1 MRRLKFIALFILCSL
16 NLSAQVSMEVINSKI
31 DSGYNFADYSNNLE
45 EARRIANELRD
56 IGHQHKLDSVL
67 MCAYF
72 IMGSIHY
79 NLPTKDSALYYFEK
93 ARKTA
98 LENNDRIGEGRAI
111 RSKGIINFELGSYN
125 KALANFDSSL
135 SIWYDIQDT
144 ANIIRTL
151 LERTWLNNQAEKT
164 SEALA
169 DYLSGLDYAIAF
181 KDTTSQA
188 QFYDG
193 LSILHKKQKNY
204 ELADEYSEKCI
215 ALYALLKDDF
225 KAAMAKG
232 NLALSY
238 KAQGFYEKSYA
249 IYIEN
254 LLIYNEF
261 NFNYGLMSCYN
272 NMAICSNLMGE
283 HERALEEGLA
293 GLKISQQLGAKEAES
308 DVMIE
313 IGKAYMAIGN
323 TKKALDYSLQSLS
336 LANGLVTL
344 EKRRE
349 AHKILSE
356 VYKTMGD
363 YKLALEHFKSFKQV
377 NDSIFNINKSDL
389 ILNLQEK
396 YETAQREKE
405 INELKA
411 EAEISELKRK
421 SILIVLMIVIIAA
434 ILIINRE
441 IRRRKKAKAL
451 HAAELKLNELEKQR
465 LADELAFKKR
475 ELTALA
481 LQIAQKNEMFKEL
494 KNDLVANDSGEQIN
508 YRQLYR
514 KLDLEKQ
521 VDKSWEQFIQAF
533 TETNSSFFKELTQ
546 QYPEM
551 TKSELRL
558 CALLKMK
565 LSSKDIASILNISD
579 EGIKKAR
586 YRLRKKMGMDT
597 QDNLESAIISL
608 N

>member
-1 MRRLKFIALFILCSL
+1 
-16 NLSAQVSMEVINSKI
+16 MEVINSKI
-31 DSGYNFADYSNNLE
+31 DSGYNFADYSNNLK
-45 EARRIANELRD
+45 EARRIVNELLE
-56 IGHQHKLDSVL
+56 IGNEQKLDSVL
-67 MCAYF
+67 MCTYF

-93 ARKTA
+93 ARQIA
-98 LENNDRIGEGRAI
+98 LQNNDRIGEGRAI
-111 RSKGIINFELGSYN
+111 RSKGIIHFEMGSYN

-135 SIWYDIQDT
+135 SIYYDIQDS

-164 SEALA
+164 SEALK

-181 KDTTSQA
+181 KDTISQA

-204 ELADEYSEKCI
+204 EVADAYSEKCI
-215 ALYALLKDDF
+215 ALYALLKDEF
-225 KAAMAKG
+225 KAAMAKS

-238 KAQGFYEKSYA
+238 KAQGYYEKAYA

-254 LLIYNEF
+254 LLIYDEF

-272 NMAICSNLMGE
+272 NMAICSNLMGKYK
-283 HERALEEGLA
+283 RALEEGLT
-293 GLKISQQLGAKEAES
+293 GLKISHRLGAKEAEA
-308 DVMIE
+308 DVSIE
-313 IGKAYMAIGN
+313 IGKAYLALGN
-323 TKKALDYSLQSLS
+323 TKKALDFSLQSLS

-344 EKRRE
+344 EKRRD
-349 AHKILSE
+349 AHKILSD
-356 VYKTMGD
+356 VYMTIDD
-363 YKLALEHFKSFKQV
+363 YQLALEHFKSFKLV

-389 ILNLQEK
+389 VLNLQEK

-411 EAEISELKRK
+411 EAEISELKRR
-421 SILIVLMIVIIAA
+421 SIVIVLIIVIIAA

-451 HAAELKLNELEKQR
+451 HAVELKLNELEKQR

-494 KNDLVANDSGEQIN
+494 KNDLVATDSEDKIN
-508 YRQLYR
+508 YRQLYK

-521 VDKSWEQFIQAF
+521 VDKSWEQFIRAF
-533 TETNSSFFKELTQ
+533 TETNASFFKELTK

-579 EGIKKAR
+579 QGIKKAR